1 MCIQMP
7 HQDGSS
13 KEAVGVGFLSVLWKQ
28 VPFCSASLANTLGV
42 PHPSEALFLLL
53 EGVDS
58 ARTHPSLPALP
69 AEHPRLS
76 LFLQRCSQRT
86 GSASDPTRERPVRK
100 P

>member
-69 AEHPRLS
+69 LS
-76 LFLQRCSQRT
+76 IP
-86 GSASDPTRERPVRK
+86 GSLCFFRGAHKERAQLVTPPGK
-100 P
+100 GL